1 MKNLNE
7 LENKA
12 NLMQNHINYIQ
23 QNLNVLQSEIAQ
35 LKNEKGVNN
44 NVNTT
49 PQVNAIKQPVQQ
61 NTAKP
66 VYQNTAPTVQQNSK
80 KDYESFFGKN
90 MGILASILIF
100 IALISRILL

>member
-12 NLMQNHINYIQ
+12 NLMQNQLNYIQ

-44 NVNTT
+44 NASTT
-49 PQVNAIKQPVQQ
+49 PQVNVVKQPVPAKQ
-61 NTAKP
+61 NTSKD
-66 VYQNTAPTVQQNSK
+66 VYQNTAVQVQQNSK

-100 IALISRILL
+100 IALISI